1 MGSKEIEYFIVVSF
15 QNSTSCK
22 CLLLHLKKMSENKE
36 NQSGNDA
43 KLSSTELNYLTYNEI
58 LDIAMNAES
67 YELPNVGEHEEDED
81 DNIDLEE
88 NLEIPQLNKRENN
101 AGDEEDENVLLIN
114 DKDDQVEFPDE
125 NVVLINGKDDQ
136 VEFPEDNPDESVDDL
151 TNFFNKVPELE
162 SVLRGAIKRCRTGL
176 PEANQEDK
184 SDLFHK
190 YKGRPY
196 VFLTAV
202 KFLHTKF
209 QLRDRPTSALLKIV
223 NHLWDSRIP
232 TDVRYITRPSFE
244 VEQHEVDDSQ

>member
-1 MGSKEIEYFIVVSF
+1 
-15 QNSTSCK
+15 
-22 CLLLHLKKMSENKE
+22 MSENKE

-114 DKDDQVEFPDE
+114 D
-125 NVVLINGKDDQ
+125 KDDQ

>member
-1 MGSKEIEYFIVVSF
+1 
-15 QNSTSCK
+15 
-22 CLLLHLKKMSENKE
+22 MSENKE

-114 DKDDQVEFPDE
+114 DKDDQVEFP
-125 NVVLINGKDDQ
+125 
-136 VEFPEDNPDESVDDL
+136 EDNPDESVDDL
-151 TNFFNKVPELE
+151 TNFFNKVPELQ

>member
-1 MGSKEIEYFIVVSF
+1 
-15 QNSTSCK
+15 
-22 CLLLHLKKMSENKE
+22 MSENKE

-101 AGDEEDENVLLIN
+101 DGDEEDENVLLIN
-114 DKDDQVEFPDE
+114 DKDDQVEFP
-125 NVVLINGKDDQ
+125 
-136 VEFPEDNPDESVDDL
+136 EDNQGAKEVDDIIID
-151 TNFFNKVPELE
+151 NFLIFKKVPELE
-162 SVLRGAIKRCRTGL
+162 SVVRGAIERCRTGL

-196 VFLTAV
+196 VFLTV
-202 KFLHTKF
+202 LKFLHTKL
-209 QLRDRPTSALLKIV
+209 QLRDRPTSAILKVV

>member
-1 MGSKEIEYFIVVSF
+1 
-15 QNSTSCK
+15 
-22 CLLLHLKKMSENKE
+22 MSENKE

-101 AGDEEDENVLLIN
+101 DGDEEDENVLLIN

-125 NVVLINGKDDQ
+125 NVVLINDKDNQVKFPDENVLLINDKDDQ
-136 VEFPEDNPDESVDDL
+136 VKFPEDNQGAKEVDDIIID
-151 TNFFNKVPELE
+151 NFLIFKKVPELE
-162 SVLRGAIKRCRTGL
+162 SVVRGAIERCRTGL

-196 VFLTAV
+196 VFLTV
-202 KFLHTKF
+202 LKFLHTKL

>member
-1 MGSKEIEYFIVVSF
+1 
-15 QNSTSCK
+15 
-22 CLLLHLKKMSENKE
+22 MSENKE

-81 DNIDLEE
+81 DNIDLDEI
-88 NLEIPQLNKRENN
+88 LEPRLLDHHENN
-101 AGDEEDENVLLIN
+101 ASYEEDDNFLITN
-114 DKDDQVEFPDE
+114 DE
-125 NVVLINGKDDQ
+125 DDQ